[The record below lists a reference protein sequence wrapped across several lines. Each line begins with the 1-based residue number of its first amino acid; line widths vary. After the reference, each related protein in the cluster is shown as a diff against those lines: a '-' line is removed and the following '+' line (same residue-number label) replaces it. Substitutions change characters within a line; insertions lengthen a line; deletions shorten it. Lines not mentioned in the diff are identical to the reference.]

1 MQESRLFR
9 IVYYLL
15 ENGKATAPELAQK
28 FEVSIRTIY
37 RDIDAISSAGIPIY
51 AAQGKGGGISI
62 LSDYTL
68 EKSFFSEQ
76 EREQILMALQ
86 GIMAT
91 TGKTSDE
98 LLTKLSGLFQMK
110 FTKWIEVDFSDWVQ
124 GKPQQNTF
132 VLIKNAIFQ
141 KKVISFCYF
150 NSKGNNSKRNA
161 LPICLVFKSKDW
173 YLYAFC
179 LLRNDYRFFKLT
191 RIRQVE
197 MLSDT
202 FIGVSIQLLNRDC
215 LALPTGSATACK
227 SIQDT
232 VHISKDC
239 IQKPIQGFS
248 CEGLTVIVHEFTV
261 LPGSPLIGS
270 IINDDLI
277 HIITFDLLIKNITK
291 NLICGIR
298 SQTDD
303 FIHGFFKKWN
313 QLLLG
318 GFFLFTWL
326 LAFFLL
332 QLFHHRCLL
341 FFTLTQ
347 SSQSVCYEQKT
358 EDY

>member
-51 AAQGKGGGISI
+51 ATQGKGGGISI

-110 FTKWIEVDFSDWVQ
+110 YTKWIEVDFSDWVQ

-132 VLIKNAIFQ
+132 DLIKNAIFQ

-161 LPICLVFKSKDW
+161 RPICLVFKSKDW

-202 FIGVSIQLLNRDC
+202 F
-215 LALPTGSATACK
+215 T
-227 SIQDT
+227 QDFTPIKIEKQIHIEKTIT
-232 VHISKDC
+232 VKLKFDRRIAFRVYD
-239 IQKPIQGFS
+239 
-248 CEGLTVIVHEFTV
+248 EFT
-261 LPGSPLIGS
+261 
-270 IINDDLI
+270 D
-277 HIITFDLLIKNITK
+277 NITEDTQG
-291 NLICGIR
+291 NLYVQVNLPDNEILYSYLLSFAEYVEVLEPQCIR
-298 SQTDD
+298 KQ
-303 FIHGFFKKWN
+303 IKKR
-313 QLLLG
+313 
-318 GFFLFTWL
+318 
-326 LAFFLL
+326 L
-332 QLFHHRCLL
+332 QKMQEKYI
-341 FFTLTQ
+341 T
-347 SSQSVCYEQKT
+347 
-358 EDY
+358 

>member
-37 RDIDAISSAGIPIY
+37 RDIDAISSVGIPIY

-110 FTKWIEVDFSDWVQ
+110 YTKWIEVDFSDWVQ

-132 VLIKNAIFQ
+132 DLIKNAIFQ

-161 LPICLVFKSKDW
+161 RPICLVFKSKDW

-202 FIGVSIQLLNRDC
+202 F
-215 LALPTGSATACK
+215 T
-227 SIQDT
+227 QDFTPIRIEKQIHIEKTIT
-232 VHISKDC
+232 VKLKFDRRIAFRVYD
-239 IQKPIQGFS
+239 
-248 CEGLTVIVHEFTV
+248 EFT
-261 LPGSPLIGS
+261 
-270 IINDDLI
+270 D
-277 HIITFDLLIKNITK
+277 NITEDTQG
-291 NLICGIR
+291 NLYVQVNLPDNEILYSYLLSFAEYVEVLEPQCIR
-298 SQTDD
+298 KQ
-303 FIHGFFKKWN
+303 IKKR
-313 QLLLG
+313 
-318 GFFLFTWL
+318 
-326 LAFFLL
+326 L
-332 QLFHHRCLL
+332 QKMQEKYI
-341 FFTLTQ
+341 T
-347 SSQSVCYEQKT
+347 
-358 EDY
+358 

>member
-37 RDIDAISSAGIPIY
+37 RDIDAISSVGIPIY

-110 FTKWIEVDFSDWVQ
+110 YTKWIEVDFSDWVQ

-161 LPICLVFKSKDW
+161 RPICLVFKSKDW

-202 FIGVSIQLLNRDC
+202 F
-215 LALPTGSATACK
+215 T
-227 SIQDT
+227 QDFTPIRIEKQIHIEKTIT
-232 VHISKDC
+232 VKLKFDRRIAFRVYD
-239 IQKPIQGFS
+239 
-248 CEGLTVIVHEFTV
+248 EFT
-261 LPGSPLIGS
+261 
-270 IINDDLI
+270 D
-277 HIITFDLLIKNITK
+277 NITEDTQG
-291 NLICGIR
+291 NLYVQVNLPDNEILYSYLLSFAEYVEVLEPQCIR
-298 SQTDD
+298 KQ
-303 FIHGFFKKWN
+303 IKKR
-313 QLLLG
+313 
-318 GFFLFTWL
+318 
-326 LAFFLL
+326 L
-332 QLFHHRCLL
+332 QKMQEKYI
-341 FFTLTQ
+341 T
-347 SSQSVCYEQKT
+347 
-358 EDY
+358 

>member
-68 EKSFFSEQ
+68 EKSFLSEQ

-110 FTKWIEVDFSDWVQ
+110 FTKWIEVDFSDWIQ

-132 VLIKNAIFQ
+132 DLIKNAIFQ

-161 LPICLVFKSKDW
+161 RPICLVFKSKDW

-197 MLSDT
+197 VLSDT
-202 FIGVSIQLLNRDC
+202 F
-215 LALPTGSATACK
+215 T
-227 SIQDT
+227 QDFTPIRIEKQIHIEKTIT
-232 VHISKDC
+232 VKLKFDRRIAFRVYD
-239 IQKPIQGFS
+239 
-248 CEGLTVIVHEFTV
+248 EFT
-261 LPGSPLIGS
+261 
-270 IINDDLI
+270 D
-277 HIITFDLLIKNITK
+277 NITEDTQG
-291 NLICGIR
+291 NLYVQVNLPDNEILYSYLLSFAEYVEVLEPQCIR
-298 SQTDD
+298 KQ
-303 FIHGFFKKWN
+303 IKKR
-313 QLLLG
+313 
-318 GFFLFTWL
+318 
-326 LAFFLL
+326 L
-332 QLFHHRCLL
+332 QKMQEKYI
-341 FFTLTQ
+341 T
-347 SSQSVCYEQKT
+347 
-358 EDY
+358 

>member
-37 RDIDAISSAGIPIY
+37 RDIDAKSSAGIPIY
-51 AAQGKGGGISI
+51 AVQGKGGGISI

-68 EKSFFSEQ
+68 EKSFLSEQ

-110 FTKWIEVDFSDWVQ
+110 YTKWIEVDFSDWVQ

-132 VLIKNAIFQ
+132 DLIKNAIFQ

-161 LPICLVFKSKDW
+161 RPICLVFKSKDW

-202 FIGVSIQLLNRDC
+202 F
-215 LALPTGSATACK
+215 T
-227 SIQDT
+227 QDFTPIKIEKQIHIEKTIT
-232 VHISKDC
+232 VKLKFDRRIAFRVYD
-239 IQKPIQGFS
+239 
-248 CEGLTVIVHEFTV
+248 EFT
-261 LPGSPLIGS
+261 
-270 IINDDLI
+270 D
-277 HIITFDLLIKNITK
+277 NITEDTQG
-291 NLICGIR
+291 NLYVQVNLPDNENLYSYLLSFAEYVEVLEPQCIR
-298 SQTDD
+298 KQ
-303 FIHGFFKKWN
+303 IKKR
-313 QLLLG
+313 
-318 GFFLFTWL
+318 
-326 LAFFLL
+326 L
-332 QLFHHRCLL
+332 QKMQEKYI
-341 FFTLTQ
+341 T
-347 SSQSVCYEQKT
+347 
-358 EDY
+358 

>member
-132 VLIKNAIFQ
+132 DLIKNAIFQ

-161 LPICLVFKSKDW
+161 RPICLVFKSKDW

-202 FIGVSIQLLNRDC
+202 F
-215 LALPTGSATACK
+215 T
-227 SIQDT
+227 QDFTPIRIEKQIHIEKTIT
-232 VHISKDC
+232 VKLKFDRRIAFRVYD
-239 IQKPIQGFS
+239 
-248 CEGLTVIVHEFTV
+248 EFT
-261 LPGSPLIGS
+261 
-270 IINDDLI
+270 D
-277 HIITFDLLIKNITK
+277 NITEDTQG
-291 NLICGIR
+291 NLYVQVNLPDNEILYSYLLSFAEYVEVLEPQCIR
-298 SQTDD
+298 KQ
-303 FIHGFFKKWN
+303 IKKR
-313 QLLLG
+313 
-318 GFFLFTWL
+318 
-326 LAFFLL
+326 L
-332 QLFHHRCLL
+332 QKMQEKYI
-341 FFTLTQ
+341 T
-347 SSQSVCYEQKT
+347 
-358 EDY
+358 

>member
-68 EKSFFSEQ
+68 EKSFLSEQ

-86 GIMAT
+86 GVMAT

-110 FTKWIEVDFSDWVQ
+110 YTKWIEVDFSDWVQ

-132 VLIKNAIFQ
+132 DLIKNAIFQ

-161 LPICLVFKSKDW
+161 RPICLVFKSKDW

-202 FIGVSIQLLNRDC
+202 F
-215 LALPTGSATACK
+215 T
-227 SIQDT
+227 QDFTPIKIEKQIHIEKTIT
-232 VHISKDC
+232 VKLKFDRRIAFRVYD
-239 IQKPIQGFS
+239 
-248 CEGLTVIVHEFTV
+248 EFT
-261 LPGSPLIGS
+261 
-270 IINDDLI
+270 D
-277 HIITFDLLIKNITK
+277 NITEDTQG
-291 NLICGIR
+291 NLYVQVNLPDNENLYSYLLSFAEYVEVLEPQCIR
-298 SQTDD
+298 KQ
-303 FIHGFFKKWN
+303 IKKR
-313 QLLLG
+313 
-318 GFFLFTWL
+318 
-326 LAFFLL
+326 L
-332 QLFHHRCLL
+332 QKMQEKYI
-341 FFTLTQ
+341 T
-347 SSQSVCYEQKT
+347 
-358 EDY
+358 

>member
-28 FEVSIRTIY
+28 FEVSVRTIY

-68 EKSFFSEQ
+68 EKSFLSEQ

-110 FTKWIEVDFSDWVQ
+110 YTKWIEVDFSDWVQ

-132 VLIKNAIFQ
+132 DLIKNAIFQ

-161 LPICLVFKSKDW
+161 RPICLVFKSKDW

-202 FIGVSIQLLNRDC
+202 F
-215 LALPTGSATACK
+215 T
-227 SIQDT
+227 QDFTPIKIEKQIHIEKTIT
-232 VHISKDC
+232 VKLKFDRRIAFRVYD
-239 IQKPIQGFS
+239 
-248 CEGLTVIVHEFTV
+248 EFT
-261 LPGSPLIGS
+261 
-270 IINDDLI
+270 D
-277 HIITFDLLIKNITK
+277 NITEDTQG
-291 NLICGIR
+291 NLYVQVNLPDNEILYSYLLSFAEYVEVLEPQCIR
-298 SQTDD
+298 KQ
-303 FIHGFFKKWN
+303 IKKR
-313 QLLLG
+313 
-318 GFFLFTWL
+318 
-326 LAFFLL
+326 L
-332 QLFHHRCLL
+332 QKMQEKYI
-341 FFTLTQ
+341 T
-347 SSQSVCYEQKT
+347 
-358 EDY
+358 